1 MPKRK
6 APGNAAQR
14 DVVANFLYKR
24 VLDEIIYPMLGKKT
38 SWAHDILKI
47 GMKLF
52 GKNFSG
58 VFPSDKIP
66 DLGKN
71 PDGSTVTNTNIQQG
85 ARLYSIVNLDDSNE
99 PGSHWI
105 SLAYDIESKK
115 VFVYDSFG
123 RATAEI
129 IPTVIAKFGRGNVVT
144 VDDDAEQAIEE
155 EDCGARSL
163 AFLFV
168 FDRLG
173 SEYAVHI

>member
-1 MPKRK
+1 MAKRK
-6 APGNAAQR
+6 APGTAAQR

-38 SWAHDILKI
+38 SWGHDILKI

-52 GKNFSG
+52 GKNFAG

-71 PDGSTVTNTNIQQG
+71 RDGSTVTNTNIQKG
-85 ARLYSIVNLDDSNE
+85 ALLYSIVNLDGSSE

-105 SLAYDIESKK
+105 SLAYDIESGKIY
-115 VFVYDSFG
+115 VYDSFG
-123 RATAEI
+123 RPTAEI
-129 IPTVIAKFGRGNVVT
+129 IPTVIAKFGRGDLVT

-168 FDRLG
+168 MDRLG
-173 SEYAVHI
+173 APYAVHI